1 MYGRNMFHNVDTKPD
16 DPGRRSDELTMLT
29 EFLDFYRVVLLRKAS
44 GLTIEQLNTTT
55 AASSLTLGKLIRHMT
70 LVEDHWF
77 DFTFAG
83 LPGRE
88 PWASAD
94 WEADRDWEMT
104 TARGMSFAD
113 LRVDFEEACK
123 RSRSHV
129 GAAISLDAL
138 AAGGDASDRVSL
150 RWILIHMIEEYAR
163 HCGHADFL
171 RESIDG
177 RTGD

>member
-1 MYGRNMFHNVDTKPD
+1 
-16 DPGRRSDELTMLT
+16 
-29 EFLDFYRVVLLRKAS
+29 
-44 GLTIEQLNTTT
+44 
-55 AASSLTLGKLIRHMT
+55 MT
-70 LVEDHWF
+70 FVEDHWF
-77 DFTFAG
+77 DVTFAG
-83 LPGRE
+83 HPERE
-88 PWASAD
+88 PWASVD

-104 TARGMSFAD
+104 SASGMSFAE
-113 LRVDFEEACK
+113 LRVDFEEACT

-129 GAAISLDAL
+129 AAAESLGAL
-138 AAGGDASDRVSL
+138 AAGGDASNRVSL